1 LRGTVSKRPVFWSD
15 SALNDID
22 KSIAYIA
29 KRNPSAA
36 RAVHTAIEQS
46 GKQLGSAATGRRG
59 RVTGTYEKSIP
70 RLPYILAYAVDP
82 LPDGSERVV
91 ILHVIHTARDW
102 PEGQWPK

>member
-1 LRGTVSKRPVFWSD
+1 LRPAVSKRSVFWSE
-15 SALNDID
+15 SALDDLD

-36 RAVHTAIEQS
+36 RKVHSGIEQS
-46 GKQLGSAATGRRG
+46 GNQLGSAATGRRG
-59 RVTGTYEKSIP
+59 RVNGTYEKSVP

-82 LPDGSERVV
+82 LPDGGERIV

>member
-1 LRGTVSKRPVFWSD
+1 MRRTVSNRSVFWSD
-15 SALNDID
+15 SALDDID

-36 RAVHTAIEQS
+36 RAAHAAIERS
-46 GKQLGSAATGRRG
+46 GNQLGRAVTGRRG

-82 LPDGSERVV
+82 LPDGSERIV